1 MKRIL
6 TLILVISML
15 PLFSGSSKTVYVG
28 ILQPDGVSEY
38 DAGTID
44 NVTFQA
50 WLEQGSGPAIV
61 VPSLG
66 QGGYPEEP
74 FTEVTQLE
82 DFGSEVK
89 ILAYRG
95 AVKFEMEHFTAW
107 GIGNILHVFMID
119 ENDGLK
125 NCFYNTRSWVID
137 DVTSGVK
144 GIGMVPL
151 MPDTGLPAVLNSC
164 GSIDQNGY
172 TPNSTSLKQNYPNPF
187 NPTTTIEFDIEKKGM
202 VSLNIFNQ
210 EGKIVRNAVDN
221 FMTAG
226 KHSVG
231 VDLSNVSAGT
241 YYYIL
246 KVDGVSEAKKMVL
259 VK

>member
-6 TLILVISML
+6 TLILVISMF
-15 PLFSGSSKTVYVG
+15 PLFSGSSKTIYVG

-50 WLEQGSGPAIV
+50 WLEQGTGPAIAE
-61 VPSLG
+61 PSLG
-66 QGGYPEEP
+66 LGGYPEEP
-74 FTEVTQLE
+74 YTEITQLE
-82 DFGSEVK
+82 DVGSEVL
-89 ILAYRG
+89 ILATRG
-95 AVKFEMEHFTAW
+95 AVKFDMQHFAGW
-107 GIGNILHVFMID
+107 GIDNILHVWMKD
-119 ENDGLK
+119 ERWYCYDNI
-125 NCFYNTRSWVID
+125 TSWVID
-137 DVTSGVK
+137 DVTGSAK
-144 GIGMVPL
+144 GIGMEPF
-151 MPDTGLPAVLNSC
+151 MANTGWPFVLESC
-164 GSIDQNGY
+164 GSIDGY
-172 TPNSTSLKQNYPNPF
+172 MPLETKLEQNYPNPF

-210 EGKIVRNAVDN
+210 EGKIVRNAVND

-246 KVDGVSEAKKMVL
+246 KVDGVSESKKMVL